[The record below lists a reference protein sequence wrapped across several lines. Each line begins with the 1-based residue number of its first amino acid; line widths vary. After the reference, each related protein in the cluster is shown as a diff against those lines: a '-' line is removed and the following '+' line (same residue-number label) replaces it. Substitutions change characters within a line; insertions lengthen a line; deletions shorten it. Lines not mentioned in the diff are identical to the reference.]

1 MSILKPLSVAMLA
14 ATLAACAA
22 PMSASKPEP
31 LNNEDWYQVRSE
43 TQVIL
48 FDDLQ
53 VFKDYLASGQ
63 APSMRTLEDKDANG
77 LEVVLALR
85 AEDQGKPLD
94 KIAAY
99 RFFKVAQVP
108 AHPFYG
114 EVRQDGSIYVFKR
127 YGDMQDMVKL
137 GEPIFRYTDIGSGP
151 NGQTVTY
158 GELAR
163 QLAEKQGRPRMSAQ
177 AVGGAVGHNK
187 ISIIIPCHRVVGTGG
202 SLTGY
207 AGGIDRKVKLLAL
220 EQADMTRFFVPK
232 TGTAL

>member
-53 VFKDYLASGQ
+53 VIKDNLASGQ
-63 APSMRTLEDKDANG
+63 APSMRTLEEKDANG

-114 EVRQDGSIYVFKR
+114 EVRQDGSIFVFKR
-127 YGDMQDMVKL
+127 YGDMQDMIKL

-158 GELAR
+158 GLQKE
-163 QLAEKQGRPRMSAQ
+163 EGRPDATIAQ
-177 AVGGAVGHNK
+177 FKKNHM
-187 ISIIIPCHRVVGTGG
+187 
-202 SLTGY
+202 L
-207 AGGIDRKVKLLAL
+207 
-220 EQADMTRFFVPK
+220 
-232 TGTAL
+232 